1 MKPCAPRRGD
11 ATGAGGGGCAG
22 PRRAD
27 ASAPASRG
35 RQRRRRTWAGA
46 AALAAAA
53 VAVGLAAALPPGESG
68 HDLLSPLPAHQ
79 GAPHAGWPG
88 GPAAFPGLLP
98 EAHAFHPAPV
108 RCDTTVLDSFFS
120 PQQPISLRFLQ
131 PNGTYGIGDTIDIRV
146 APVASGQK
154 ISTLSPD
161 NPSHWLPTTI
171 LEMETGEIDRNAV
184 FAGPALGGPI
194 NYVDYRYTVQE
205 GDNSTDLDYKQ
216 RTSLYWRSP
225 GAYFGYLSEHRVG
238 GTSEVFNC
246 YLPVPGTAGSLSYQS
261 DIVVDGIRPNV
272 TSVSAAMPN
281 GTYGQGSKISVNVTF
296 SEPVF
301 FGGSAEPP
309 SLALDLGWTDRR
321 AAYAGG
327 NGTAALVFNY
337 TLRAGDHA
345 PRLAYNATNALTA
358 AGLEDIAGNAA
369 NLTLFAPGAPGSLS
383 NSSRLEADT
392 PPGVESVSSPNA
404 TGVYGIGE
412 TVRVNVTFTRP
423 VAVDTA
429 GGSPTL
435 GIEAGGPGRSAAYVP
450 GSASGRSMLFEYA
463 VGPGDWGVLN
473 ASSLSLNGATVEG
486 PDGRAAGTALPGPAG
501 GGGGGGGAPLSSA
514 AGAGPPILVD
524 HAKPSLIHVP
534 MGTAAAAG
542 ASSVVA
548 LEANGTRYV
557 LAGGS
562 GAVHLARVH
571 ENGTLGAVRSLAHGG
586 GVTLRQVDGI
596 DAFRM
601 GNATWAVA
609 AARNDNAMQTIRV
622 HDNGTLEGVDSLSA
636 GTPLSAPWDVAAFE
650 MGAENDAYALATSG
664 ASDTVQLARVHSN
677 GTLDPAGN
685 LHRTPSNFDYPIRAD
700 VFRTDNGSVRALVT
714 AYNDDRVHLF
724 RVNETG
730 LAHLAT
736 AADNAEGG
744 AFPVLDGPS
753 PLASFGLGGERH
765 ALVGAFGTDD
775 DGLQLIRVANG
786 DSLEEAGSARDDSNG
801 GIFDALDRVRAIAAF
816 NVGSATY
823 AAAASGDEDG
833 IQLVRV
839 RAGGG
844 DGALVPAGSAKD
856 DSMDTGSPFTSL
868 ENPHGIDTFEL
879 GGRMYAAVASKDS
892 SAVTL
897 VRLSP
902 ASVVSVS
909 SPNATG
915 PHAAGAQI
923 LVNVAFGDPV
933 DFGEDPPRLLLDVA
947 GSPRNATYLSGN
959 TTSSLAFNYTVRDG
973 DNGVLGYR
981 AVDSLSGNVRDL
993 GGPRADTTL
1002 PAPGSSG
1009 SLSDSAVGLDTRSPL
1024 VLSVSSN
1031 ASGTYG
1037 IGGTIHASV
1046 QFGERV
1052 EVDDAGGLPVLA
1064 LRVGA
1069 AVRNASYSFGSG
1081 TDTLLFAY
1089 DVREGDASASLD
1101 YADRSALALN
1111 GSAITDAAANNAVL
1125 RLAEPGGSIL
1135 GAGAAIAVDGVR
1147 PEAESVSSPD
1157 KPGLYGIGRTI
1168 RVDVNFT
1175 TPVTVAGGGQP
1186 FVALA
1191 TGGESNG
1198 SAAYASGSGT
1208 ATLRFE
1214 YDVREGDSAPRL
1226 DYAGRSALVLNGS
1239 AIRDGAGNGARTTL
1253 PEPSGSLLAGGAFI
1267 EADGVRPE
1275 AESVWSPNRTATTY
1289 YTNQRVHVNVN
1300 FSEAVTV
1307 GAGGSPPPSIALNA
1321 GDGARAAYASGN
1333 GTGTLAFVYDVRPDD
1348 SADALDYANG
1358 SELDLGGA
1366 SIRDAAGNDANTAL
1380 PAPGPQG
1387 SPLAAARIAVDGT
1400 VVSVASVTSPDAD
1413 GAYGAGSRVNITVTF
1428 TEAVDVSS
1436 GATPPPSIALNA
1448 GEGARA
1454 AYDSGGGTGTL
1465 LFAYEVRPGDSAGRL
1480 AYAGGSALSPGG
1492 AAIAATDGGAPAH
1505 LDLPA
1510 PGRDASLSGSK
1521 AIAIDTAPPAVERVF
1536 SPNRTDTYRIGAAI
1550 HVVAEFDEAVSVA
1563 GEPRIPLD
1571 AGGGEGAAATAASYA
1586 SGSGTASLLFLY
1598 TVAAGDFS
1606 ADLDYAPGSSIVLPG
1621 GASIRDAAGNDAGL
1635 ALPAPGGGSS
1645 LGDTSAIFVRGTSE
1659 PLDASAS
1666 AVFAGPNTV
1675 RIDYDAPLGPSPAR
1689 EGPAYGAV
1697 TAGGPAAPA
1706 VSESGLGTRTHT
1718 VVFGG
1723 DGVDAGQSGTIRLLA
1738 SLEGEVDGIVPYAF
1752 PAGDIP
1758 VAAGETARTLSP
1770 PGASPAAAIES
1781 NGFVRALNATAA
1793 GDTARPAI
1801 NVTGLPAPGGGGTLP
1816 APGAGAINATLP
1828 ADGRVAVI
1836 ASFAE
1841 VSFPP
1846 GVEARG
1852 VPADGLIELYVAA
1865 RAPTAQEVADGLGV
1879 DAADVLEVRRAVE
1892 VGDDAARIEFSLP
1905 VRILLVGQAD
1915 GRAFYVGAAAGGAAA
1930 AAAVSPIR
1938 AECKADDT
1946 GTVHAQLDRSGACW
1960 IESGGDM
1967 VIYTY
1972 HMTRFG
1978 TARLAEFADAAS
1990 MCAAVLSPPAVAF
2003 GAVEAGGQSA
2013 AAAQTI
2019 TRAGSVPLAA
2029 VSVGASAWTGADGAV
2044 AMPANATSVM
2054 DTGAGAP
2061 AAWTPLGGAPVP
2073 LQVDTAGRSAAAEFR
2088 VDVPQGALPGG
2099 ASSPAGVSQTVTY
2112 TVSCARPSG

>member
-1 MKPCAPRRGD
+1 MQRAR
-11 ATGAGGGGCAG
+11 GGGCAG
-22 PRRAD
+22 PRRAG
-27 ASAPASRG
+27 ASTSASRG
-35 RQRRRRTWAGA
+35 RQRRQRTWAGA

-53 VAVGLAAALPPGESG
+53 VAVGLAVALPPGESG
-68 HDLLSPLPAHQ
+68 RDLLLLPDYQ

-88 GPAAFPGLLP
+88 GAPYLLP
-98 EAHAFHPAPV
+98 EAHADHTGPV
-108 RCDTTVLDSFFS
+108 RCDSFVRTHFTSHPTTIRFVS
-120 PQQPISLRFLQ
+120 PD
-131 PNGTYGIGDTIDIRV
+131 GTYGIGDPIDIRI
-146 APVASGQK
+146 APADSARRINLISFSGLEQ
-154 ISTLSPD
+154 PR
-161 NPSHWLPTTI
+161 HWIGDTI
-171 LEMETGEIDRNAV
+171 LEMEAGRPDRNAI
-184 FAGPALGGPI
+184 FAGPSLSPDQI
-194 NYVDYRYTVQE
+194 THVVYRFTVQE
-205 GDNSTDLDYKQ
+205 GDYSADLDYKQ
-216 RTSLYWRSP
+216 TTSLYWRTPVVTGGGGIS
-225 GAYFGYLSEHRVG
+225 YLSDHPDG
-238 GTSEVFNC
+238 DPFDC
-246 YLPVPGTAGSLSYQS
+246 ILPTPGTAGSLSYQS
-261 DIVVDGIRPNV
+261 DIIVDGIRPNV
-272 TSVSAAMPN
+272 TSVSAAVPD
-281 GTYGQGSKISVNVTF
+281 GTYGPGREISVNVTF
-296 SEPVF
+296 GEPVF
-301 FGGSAEPP
+301 FDGSAEPP
-309 SLALDLGWTDRR
+309 SLALDLGWTDRK

-327 NGTAALVFNY
+327 NGTATLVFNY

-345 PRLAYNATNALTA
+345 ARLAYNATNALAA

-404 TGVYGIGE
+404 AKVYGIGE
-412 TVRVNVTFTRP
+412 TIRVNVTFTRP
-423 VAVDTA
+423 VAIDTA
-429 GGSPTL
+429 GGSPAL

-450 GSASGRSMLFEYA
+450 GSASGRSLLFEYA
-463 VGPGDWGVLN
+463 VGPGDSGRPS
-473 ASSLSLNGATVEG
+473 ASSLSLNGATIEG

-501 GGGGGGGAPLSSA
+501 AAGGAPLYSSS
-514 AGAGPPILVD
+514 GGPILVD
-524 HAKPSLIHVP
+524 HAKPALIP
-534 MGTAAAAG
+534 MGTVRAAG

-562 GAVHLARVH
+562 SAVNLTRVH
-571 ENGTLGAVRSLAHGG
+571 ENGTLAPADSLEDGG
-586 GVTLRQVDGI
+586 DVTLRQIDGV

-601 GNATWAVA
+601 GNETWAVA
-609 AARNDNAMQTIRV
+609 AARNDNAIQTIRV

-636 GTPLSAPWDVAAFE
+636 GTQLSAPWDVKAFE
-650 MGAENDAYALATSG
+650 MGAENHTYALAVSSNP
-664 ASDTVQLARVHSN
+664 ANVQLARVHPN
-677 GTLDPAGN
+677 GTLEPAGN
-685 LHRTPSNFDYPIRAD
+685 LHSTVSNFVYPIRSD
-700 VFRTDNGSVRALVT
+700 VFRTENGSVRALVT
-714 AYNDDRVHLF
+714 AYSSERVHLF

-730 LAHLAT
+730 LAYLAT
-736 AADNAEGG
+736 AADDSQGG
-744 AFPVLDGPS
+744 DFPVLAGPA
-753 PLASFGLGGERH
+753 PVVSFDLGGERH
-765 ALVGAFGTDD
+765 ALVGSYSRGDE
-775 DGLQLIRVANG
+775 GLQLIRIADGG
-786 DSLEEAGSARDDSNG
+786 DSVEEAGSARDDTRG
-801 GIFDALDRVRAIAAF
+801 FDALDNARSIAVFSA
-816 NVGSATY
+816 GSATY
-823 AAAASGDEDG
+823 VAAIARDEDG
-833 IQLVRV
+833 IQLVRM

-856 DSMDTGSPFTSL
+856 VTRDPGSPFASL
-868 ENPHGIDTFEL
+868 VYPHSIDAFEL
-879 GGRMYAAVASKDS
+879 GGRTYAAVAAQTSG
-892 SAVTL
+892 VVHL

-915 PHAAGAQI
+915 PHAAGAWI
-923 LVNVAFGDPV
+923 NVTVNFDEPV
-933 DFGEDPPRLLLDVA
+933 VIGTAPPLLLLSA
-947 GSPRNATYLSGN
+947 GGTPGNATYLSGN
-959 TTSSLAFNYTVRDG
+959 ATSSLAFNYTVRAG

-981 AVDSLSGNVRDL
+981 AVDSLSGYVRDL

-1009 SLSDSAVGLDTRSPL
+1009 SLSDSAVGLDTRPPL

-1052 EVDDAGGLPVLA
+1052 EVDDEGGLPVLA
-1064 LRVGA
+1064 LRVGSA
-1069 AVRNASYSFGSG
+1069 ARAASYSSGSG

-1101 YADRSALALN
+1101 YANRSALVLN
-1111 GSAITDAAANNAVL
+1111 GSSIRDAAGNDADL

-1147 PEAESVSSPD
+1147 PEASSASSPD
-1157 KPGLYGIGRTI
+1157 APGLYGIGRTI
-1168 RVDVNFT
+1168 SVDVNFT
-1175 TPVTVAGGGQP
+1175 TPVTVAGGGGGGGGGGQP
-1186 FVALA
+1186 FVALGA
-1191 TGGESNG
+1191 NL
-1198 SAAYASGSGT
+1198 SAPYAGGSGT
-1208 ATLRFE
+1208 ERLRFE
-1214 YDVREGDSAPRL
+1214 YAVGEGDSAPRL
-1226 DYAGRSALVLNGS
+1226 DYANRSALVLNGS
-1239 AIRDGAGNGARTTL
+1239 SIRDGAGNDARTTL
-1253 PEPSGSLLAGGAFI
+1253 PEPSGSLAAGGSI
-1267 EADGVRPE
+1267 EVDGVRPE

-1307 GAGGSPPPSIALNA
+1307 GAGATPPPSIALNA
-1321 GDGARAAYASGN
+1321 GDGARAAYHTGS

-1348 SADALDYANG
+1348 SAAALDYADG

-1428 TEAVDVSS
+1428 TEAVDVSA

-1454 AYDSGGGTGTL
+1454 AYDSGGGTAAL
-1465 LFAYEVRPGDSAGRL
+1465 LFAYEVRPGDNAEQL

-1571 AGGGEGAAATAASYA
+1571 AGGGEGAPATAATYE

-1606 ADLDYAPGSSIVLPG
+1606 ADLDYAPGSSIVLPD
-1621 GASIRDAAGNDAGL
+1621 GASIRDAAGNDANTT
-1635 ALPAPGGGSS
+1635 LPAPGGGSS
-1645 LGDTSAIFVRGTSE
+1645 LGDTSAISVRGTSE

-1675 RIDYDAPLGPSPAR
+1675 RIDYDAPLGPSPAH

-1697 TAGGPAAPA
+1697 TAAGGPGAPA

-1738 SLEGEVDGIVPYAF
+1738 NLEGEVDGIVPYAF
-1752 PAGDIP
+1752 PAGAIP
-1758 VAAGETARTLSP
+1758 VRPGEEARTLSP
-1770 PGASPAAAIES
+1770 PGASPAAAIEAD
-1781 NGFVRALNATAA
+1781 GFVRALNATAA
-1793 GDTARPAI
+1793 GDSARPAI
-1801 NVTGLPAPGGGGTLP
+1801 NLTGLAAPPG
-1816 APGAGAINATLP
+1816 GAGAGSGPVNATLP
-1828 ADGRVAVI
+1828 ADGRVAII

-1865 RAPTAQEVADGLGV
+1865 RAPTAQEIADGLGV
-1879 DAADVLEVRRAVE
+1879 DTADVLEVRRAVE

-1938 AECKADDT
+1938 AECEADDT
-1946 GTVHAQLDRSGACW
+1946 GTVHAQLGRSGACW

-1990 MCAAVLSPPAVAF
+1990 MCAAVLSPPVVAL
-2003 GAVEAGGQSA
+2003 GAVEAGGRSDA
-2013 AAAQTI
+2013 AAASQTV
-2019 TRAGSVPLAA
+2019 TRTGSVPLAA
-2029 VSVGASAWTGADGAV
+2029 VSVGASAWTGADGAEV
-2044 AMPANATSVM
+2044 MMPANATSVAPG
-2054 DTGAGAP
+2054 GAASGGV
-2061 AAWTPLGGAPVP
+2061 WTPLGGAPVSLP
-2073 LQVDTAGRSAAAEFR
+2073 VDAAGRSATAEFR
-2088 VDVPQGALPGG
+2088 VDVPQDALPAG
-2099 ASSPAGVSQTVTY
+2099 ASSSPAKASQTVTY